1 MTMASIDKIQ
11 IIENGATKNLTPDQW
26 KAIPLTQRV
35 TLLRGDV
42 KFYSGATSVPAK
54 EAIGQLR

>member
-1 MTMASIDKIQ
+1 MASIDKIQ
-11 IIENGATKNLTPDQW
+11 ITENGATKNLTPDQW

-42 KFYSGATSVPAK
+42 KFFAGASSVPPK

>member
-1 MTMASIDKIQ
+1 MASIDKIQ
-11 IIENGATKNLTPDQW
+11 ITENGASKTLTPDQW

-42 KFYSGATSVPAK
+42 KFFAGALPVPAK